1 MAFFMFYFDLL
12 RVFFSFF
19 FSLFSLCV
27 LHQNFPYF
35 APPWFTQTIEGTPEM
50 DLQMNFLLALVDKG
64 MVAFVCLLLLHYYF
78 NPYYFIYIWI
88 LGDSEIPI
96 LFFENEVFMLNSFV
110 YYSRFLDTVSNVFKS
125 MLLSHDEH
133 ELSTMLDLPSPTDQV
148 DHEFAFGSKIPR

>member
-1 MAFFMFYFDLL
+1 
-12 RVFFSFF
+12 
-19 FSLFSLCV
+19 
-27 LHQNFPYF
+27 
-35 APPWFTQTIEGTPEM
+35 M

-64 MVAFVCLLLLHYYF
+64 MVAFVCLLLLHYYYF
-78 NPYYFIYIWI
+78 NPYFIYIWI
-88 LGDSEIPI
+88 FGGFREI